1 MIYLSGQRR
10 MSSYEEK
17 MYEPLDRLVRVQ
29 VKKLRRCTGMINI
42 VDDLLNQGRYEEAK
56 RISNSNR
63 EIINK

>member
-1 MIYLSGQRR
+1 
-10 MSSYEEK
+10 

-29 VKKLRRCTGMINI
+29 VKKLRRCTGMINS